1 MFDVNSQPEEI
12 KKILNYTAT
21 DKFFISLYLEV
32 DASKI
37 TKKDYLSKLNS
48 MIIEKKAE
56 IEKNP
61 SINNS
66 SKKALFELFSKIKD
80 YFDDYFRPEDV
91 KTVLLF
97 VSEDGK
103 WVAVK
108 LPVNIKS
115 KIIVDPKP
123 HTQILRTLINTTVKY
138 GILEIDREKAQVYL
152 MQLGEITEGFAAFI
166 SNVPPRV
173 KYRREGSD
181 RERQQWGK
189 IEVKLNH
196 FFKIIND
203 ELALAA
209 KEGKFDKLIL
219 AGRKDIVSKFK
230 NYMNSDLQSR
240 YIGSITPDFSF
251 SPQSL
256 KESAVKL
263 INQVEATYK
272 NEMVNKLIEEY
283 KPTEWGVVG
292 LEHTLNYLMFDQV
305 RVLIYEIGF
314 EFPGYVC
321 EKCNFM
327 TVKEQSSCP
336 YCGGKLVYYNDIT
349 DEIIETALNQGCELL
364 GVSKNQKLKDAG
376 SIGAILR
383 FKITA

>member
-263 INQVEATYK
+263 INQVETEYK

-364 GVSKNQKLKDAG
+364 GISENQKLKDAG

>member
-364 GVSKNQKLKDAG
+364 GISENQKLKDAG

>member
-138 GILEIDREKAQVYL
+138 GILEIDREK
-152 MQLGEITEGFAAFI
+152 
-166 SNVPPRV
+166 
-173 KYRREGSD
+173 
-181 RERQQWGK
+181 
-189 IEVKLNH
+189 
-196 FFKIIND
+196 
-203 ELALAA
+203 
-209 KEGKFDKLIL
+209 
-219 AGRKDIVSKFK
+219 
-230 NYMNSDLQSR
+230 
-240 YIGSITPDFSF
+240 
-251 SPQSL
+251 
-256 KESAVKL
+256 
-263 INQVEATYK
+263 
-272 NEMVNKLIEEY
+272 
-283 KPTEWGVVG
+283 
-292 LEHTLNYLMFDQV
+292 
-305 RVLIYEIGF
+305 
-314 EFPGYVC
+314 
-321 EKCNFM
+321 
-327 TVKEQSSCP
+327 
-336 YCGGKLVYYNDIT
+336 
-349 DEIIETALNQGCELL
+349 
-364 GVSKNQKLKDAG
+364 
-376 SIGAILR
+376 LR
-383 FKITA
+383 FI